1 MTGSALSDDTPA
13 AKQALRRTMTAKRD
27 AIDLS
32 ERASAAASLA
42 AHVMTRLGFPADACI
57 AGYFPFRSEFDVLPL
72 LRVLHESERTIALPV
87 VTGRSEKLAFRRY
100 RPTDALLTN
109 KLGIFE
115 PGPEAE
121 SVAPTHILVPLLAFD
136 DRGYRLG
143 YGGGYY
149 DRTLAAFRAEN
160 GHVASIGIAFD
171 MQRIDAVPSVAN
183 DERLEL
189 IATERDFYGPLAGSL

>member
-1 MTGSALSDDTPA
+1 
-13 AKQALRRTMTAKRD
+13 MTARRD
-27 AIDLS
+27 AIDLN

-42 AHVMTRLGFPADACI
+42 AHVMVRLAFPVGACI

-72 LRVLHESERTIALPV
+72 LRVLHESDRTLALPV
-87 VTGRSEKLAFRRY
+87 VTGRKEKLSFRRY
-100 RPTDALLTN
+100 RPADALAMN
-109 KLGIFE
+109 ELGIPE

-121 SVAPTHILVPLLAFD
+121 AVMPTHILVPLLAFD

-149 DRTLAAFRAEN
+149 DRTLAAFRA
-160 GHVASIGIAFD
+160 GGHHVATIGIGFD
-171 MQRIDAVPSVAN
+171 LQRLDRVPCVAN

-189 IATERDFYGPLAGSL
+189 IATERELYGPLAGSL